1 MRQETKRNFT
11 LYYHDIFEYPL
22 TKKEISLWQPGKKL
36 EGEFVKPVEIEKKG
50 EYSFLKGEG
59 RLVTARRERE
69 KISKRKLEIA
79 KKGARIISLIPFVK
93 MVAITGALAMGN
105 AKVSSDVDLFIICE
119 RGSLWITRL
128 ITILL
133 LDTLGVPRNAGGRVE
148 RDKLC
153 LNMWLDERDLI
164 WDRKDRNFYT
174 AHEIAQ
180 IIPLTN
186 KDNTYER
193 FIRQNRWIGDF
204 WPNAVGKTGEI
215 RRKEIKEKSS
225 SSSVLNFLIFPFE
238 LLAFWAQYLYM
249 KPKMTREIVTPTR
262 AIFHP
267 RDWWGRLKTKIDEI
281 LYP

>member
-36 EGEFVKPVEIEKKG
+36 GEKFAKRVEIEKKG

-59 RLVTARRERE
+59 RLVTARLERE

-105 AKVSSDVDLFIICE
+105 ARSGSDVDLFIICE

-164 WDRKDRNFYT
+164 WDKRDRNFYT

-180 IIPLTN
+180 IIPLAN
-186 KDNTYER
+186 KNEAYEN
-193 FIRQNRWIGDF
+193 FLYLNRWTRDY
-204 WPNAVGKTGEI
+204 WPKAARQVGKNK
-215 RRKEIKEKSS
+215 RSKKSPIFYF
-225 SSSVLNFLIFPFE
+225 LNLLIFPFE
-238 LLAFWAQYLYM
+238 YLAFWFQYFYM
-249 KPKMTREIVTPTR
+249 KSKMTREVVTPTR
-262 AIFHP
+262 AVFHP
-267 RDWWGRLKTKIDEI
+267 KDWGKEVAYKLSHLTK
-281 LYP
+281 

>member
-36 EGEFVKPVEIEKKG
+36 GGKFSKQIEVEKKG
-50 EYSFLKGEG
+50 EYSFLKGKG
-59 RLVTARRERE
+59 RFVAARLERE

-79 KKGARIISLIPFVK
+79 KKGARMISLIPFVK

-105 AKVSSDVDLFIICE
+105 ARVSSDVDLFIICE

-133 LDTLGVPRNAGGRVE
+133 LDALGVPRNAGGRVE

-164 WDRKDRNFYT
+164 WDRGDRNFYT

-180 IIPLTN
+180 IIPLVN
-186 KDNTYER
+186 KNGSYENFLYLNSWTR
-193 FIRQNRWIGDF
+193 DYWPKAARQE
-204 WPNAVGKTGEI
+204 GKHKRSKRSPI
-215 RRKEIKEKSS
+215 FYI
-225 SSSVLNFLIFPFE
+225 LNLLIFPFE
-238 LLAFWAQYLYM
+238 YFAFWFQYLYM
-249 KPKMTREIVTPTR
+249 KSKMTREVVTPTR
-262 AIFHP
+262 AVFHP
-267 RDWWGRLKTKIDEI
+267 RDWGKEVAFKLSHLTK
-281 LYP
+281 